1 MSDGLSMISLI
12 CSLDRNYSIDL
23 FPKLLKNS
31 HQLSIFKTF
40 LIWIFFPFLGPYSL
54 YLLFF
59 THCNFTPF
67 REKINKNNNNFSLIF
82 GKFHNLQKFNEKR
95 KKINLTFNEIFMNII
110 SNSVYNICNDVYK
123 ENFNCDGI
131 KIMIPIGR
139 KKFNYKKIILNNNT
153 NFIFTKLNLIKNI
166 NNLNEIQQNSL
177 ILKKE
182 INNYLLNNT
191 YLNWA
196 NVLARFFS
204 FRIINF
210 FADFYC
216 KNVDLVVSNVPG
228 PTKKISIE
236 NKKISI
242 ENKKISIENICEINR
257 IYACCS
263 PGREIPFILVI
274 SYNNEF
280 ITSVTINKKYNV
292 DEKKFINY
300 IDKAIED
307 FINNKNY

>member
-1 MSDGLSMISLI
+1 MIPI
-12 CSLDRNYSIDL
+12 A
-23 FPKLLKNS
+23 
-31 HQLSIFKTF
+31 
-40 LIWIFFPFLGPYSL
+40 
-54 YLLFF
+54 
-59 THCNFTPF
+59 
-67 REKINKNNNNFSLIF
+67 
-82 GKFHNLQKFNEKR
+82 R
-95 KKINLTFNEIFMNII
+95 KKIQT
-110 SNSVYNICNDVYK
+110 
-123 ENFNCDGI
+123 
-131 KIMIPIGR
+131 
-139 KKFNYKKIILNNNT
+139 NYKKIILNNET
-153 NFIFTKLNLIKNI
+153 NFLFTKLNLIKNI

-216 KNVDLVVSNVPG
+216 RNVDLVVSNVPG
-228 PTKKISIE
+228 PTKKISIGIEKNSTE
-236 NKKISI
+236 NY
-242 ENKKISIENICEINR
+242 CEINR

-263 PGREIPFILVI
+263 PGREIPFILII

-292 DEKKFINY
+292 DEKKFINF